1 MITSDSTP
9 TYTNLSII
17 ARTSSPASVL
27 KRIVRDAAFL
37 VGSERV
43 PVGEP
48 LYRRA
53 AVHSVSHIRKVVF
66 VHFGNDGAP
75 YYDYEKPD
83 CIHMQYSLEPRKAN
97 AAQERCGLQLSL
109 SKVYS

>member
-1 MITSDSTP
+1 MIHIRLNADIHQSLDYCPHVIT
-9 TYTNLSII
+9 
-17 ARTSSPASVL
+17 ASVL

-43 PVGEP
+43 PVGEL

-75 YYDYEKPD
+75 YHDYEKPD
-83 CIHMQYSLEPRKAN
+83 CIHMQYALEPRKAN
-97 AAQERCGLQLSL
+97 AAQERCGLQLSS
-109 SKVYS
+109 SKV